1 MKKSSPLVYIYTLSA
16 MLFWGLSFVWVKIT
30 YEYYHPLTVVFL
42 RLALSSILLWIIARF
57 MAPGENIKKGDKRY
71 FLLLAFF
78 EPFCYFLAES
88 FGLKLVSA
96 AVGSIIIA
104 TIPVFT
110 PLAAYFILR
119 EKVSWGTLAG
129 LVISFFGV
137 GLIVL
142 NQGFGIAVSG
152 TGVLL
157 MFLAVVSAVFYGLL
171 LKKVSH
177 KYSALTV
184 VKYQNV
190 IGLLLFLPLFLIFD
204 WGHFS
209 GVRPDLRVIS
219 TLAMLAVFPSSLAF
233 VFITIGVR
241 QLGISRVNLFTNF
254 IPVSTAVFAYLL
266 LGERFNALKLAGMA
280 AVIAGLLLSELT
292 SRRKETGEIIPRHD
306 G

>member
-1 MKKSSPLVYIYTLSA
+1 
-16 MLFWGLSFVWVKIT
+16 
-30 YEYYHPLTVVFL
+30 
-42 RLALSSILLWIIARF
+42 
-57 MAPGENIKKGDKRY
+57 
-71 FLLLAFF
+71 
-78 EPFCYFLAES
+78 
-88 FGLKLVSA
+88 
-96 AVGSIIIA
+96 
-104 TIPVFT
+104 
-110 PLAAYFILR
+110 
-119 EKVSWGTLAG
+119 
-129 LVISFFGV
+129 
-137 GLIVL
+137 
-142 NQGFGIAVSG
+142 
-152 TGVLL
+152 
-157 MFLAVVSAVFYGLL
+157 VFYGML

-190 IGLLLFLPLFLIFD
+190 IGLLLFLPLFLFFD

-254 IPVSTAVFAYLL
+254 IPVSTAIFAYFL

-292 SRRKETGEIIPRHD
+292 SRRTGGEEIITRFD